1 MQKTI
6 NIKCPQ
12 CDSSNVQ
19 VNIEKDGRLAFDCQQ
34 CSNRFFAD
42 EDLKVKDFNL
52 KNDNINFNVTVEFNS
67 GNTSEL
73 DQKISELVQKGNYLK
88 AVKFYQEEKKSS
100 LKDAKTYVDE
110 LTGFQDKIQSSND
123 FVLDKTINFVSGC
136 GIWIVAG
143 LICLLAYLLI

>member
-1 MQKTI
+1 MQETI

-12 CDSSNVQ
+12 CDSSNIQ

-42 EDLKVKDFNL
+42 EDLKVKGFNL
-52 KNDNINFNVTVEFNS
+52 KDESIKFNVTVEFNT

-73 DQKISELVQKGNYLK
+73 DQKIIELVQKGNYLK
-88 AVKFYQEEKKSS
+88 AVKFYQEHKKSS

-110 LTGFQDKIQSSND
+110 LIGNEIPLNSDEQYLYDSMRNEYFPVGYWVFIG
-123 FVLDKTINFVSGC
+123 VVI
-136 GIWIVAG
+136 
-143 LICLLAYLLI
+143 LIIILFY

>member
-12 CDSSNVQ
+12 CDSSHVQ

-52 KNDNINFNVTVEFNS
+52 KDDSIKFNVTVEFNS

-73 DQKISELVQKGNYLK
+73 DQKIFEFVQKGNYYK
-88 AVKFYQEEKKSS
+88 AVKFYQEQKKSS

-110 LTGFQDKIQSSND
+110 LIGNEIPLNSDEQYLYDSMRNEYFP
-123 FVLDKTINFVSGC
+123 VGY
-136 GIWIVAG
+136 WIFIGVVI
-143 LICLLAYLLI
+143 LIIILFY